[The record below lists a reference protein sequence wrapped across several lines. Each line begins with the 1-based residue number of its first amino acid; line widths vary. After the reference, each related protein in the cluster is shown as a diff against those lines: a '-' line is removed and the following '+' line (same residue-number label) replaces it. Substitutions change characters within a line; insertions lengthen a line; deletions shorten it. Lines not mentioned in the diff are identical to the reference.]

1 MRVIKLVRTVDI
13 VKKNIDLTTNIPLKE
28 AIYLALRKTII
39 LGEIGAGERI
49 NELEFSEAFNISR
62 TPIRY
67 ALQRLLD
74 EKLVVHQKGIGT
86 IVKGISIKDAHE
98 IYDIRKALD
107 TLATIKAMELM
118 TDDDLK
124 EMRQLLE
131 YGDKLNAEDKVD
143 DLLDNFSDFNS
154 FIYEKSDML
163 RLKSIV
169 IKLQTYL
176 VYFRDLAIRSS
187 DRRDDAMAE
196 HWLIYRGIK
205 NKDIDQ
211 ITLITH
217 EHLDRSLEFI
227 VTEMRER
234 EIGYGEK

>member
-1 MRVIKLVRTVDI
+1 MRVINLVKTVDI

-86 IVKGISIKDAHE
+86 IVKGISIKDAYE

-118 TDDDLK
+118 TDEDLE
-124 EMRQLLE
+124 EMKQLLE
-131 YGDKLNAEDKVD
+131 YGNKLNSEDRVD
-143 DLLDNFSDFNS
+143 ELLENFSDFNS

-169 IKLQTYL
+169 TKLQTYL

-205 NKDIDQ
+205 NKDTEQ

-217 EHLDRSLEFI
+217 EHLDRSLQFI
-227 VTEMRER
+227 VKEMEER
-234 EIGYGEK
+234 EIAYGEE